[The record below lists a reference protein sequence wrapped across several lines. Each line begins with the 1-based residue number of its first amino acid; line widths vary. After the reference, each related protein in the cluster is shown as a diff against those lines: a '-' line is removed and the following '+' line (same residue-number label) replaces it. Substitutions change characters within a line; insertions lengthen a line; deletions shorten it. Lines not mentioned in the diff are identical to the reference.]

1 MVYGG
6 TGMKEKMKRMMRKF
20 KLANVLAICAMGITV
35 AVANQCC
42 VLIYHQPEMPEEL
55 KRLRKF

>member
-1 MVYGG
+1 
-6 TGMKEKMKRMMRKF
+6 MKEKMKRMMRKF